1 MLALIDYGIGNLR
14 STVFVLVHSPLVGPF
29 TWALVADEL
38 RRKGLEAVV
47 PSLADAESAAVPYW
61 KQHAVSA
68 ARTLASTPADSALIL
83 VGHSGAGPLLPSIR
97 QASHRPVVAYLFV
110 DAGIPKD
117 GASRLDLRAEESPE
131 LAEQS
136 RRALA
141 SGERFPAWSDADL
154 AEVIP
159 DAERRQRLLAELRPR
174 PLAFFEEPI
183 PVFPGW
189 PDAPCGYL
197 KFSPVYELY
206 AALARENGWVCR
218 ELPAGHFHMLV
229 DPVKVAQALL
239 DLRKDVA

>member
-1 MLALIDYGIGNLR
+1 VSAE
-14 STVFVLVHSPLVGPF
+14 VFILVHSPLVGPV

-38 RRKGLEAVV
+38 RRTGAEAVIPV
-47 PSLADAESAAVPYW
+47 LEDVEGATEPNW
-61 KQHAVSA
+61 KQHAMSA
-68 ARTLASTPADSALIL
+68 ARTLASIPADRALAL
-83 VGHSGAGPLLPSIR
+83 VAHSGAGPLLPAIR
-97 QASHRPVVAYLFV
+97 QVSHRPVVAYLFV

-117 GASRLDLRAEESPE
+117 GASRLDLMGEESPDF
-131 LAEQS
+131 AMRF

-159 DAERRQRLLAELRPR
+159 DAERRRHLLAELRPR

-197 KFSPVYELY
+197 KFSLVYEPY
-206 AALARENGWVCR
+206 AALARQNGWVCR

-229 DPVKVAQALL
+229 DPPEVARALL
-239 DLRKDVA
+239 DLRQDVM